1 VASDDHE
8 NPSSNGAPPNGD
20 GGFAPGEPWPTSGVG
35 SRPMTAVRPEPAP
48 KRVLGAA
55 GFFLGASRR
64 RRGFRIGAWALV
76 VALAVGGL
84 GLLFYPVITDIWAHR
99 IQGGLEKKFQAL
111 SGEKGYGKTIAEGS
125 PLTRIIIPK
134 LGVDII
140 VVEGIS
146 GNALRAGAGHYP
158 GTALPGAATGNIAI
172 AGHRTGFGEPFRH
185 MERLGPGD
193 VVYLVTPFGKFAYKA
208 VPPFGGHGNWWL
220 TGATDWSVVQPTP
233 TPVLT
238 LTTCDPPHT
247 SLHRMILRLSLVGK
261 VKT

>member
-1 VASDDHE
+1 VAPDDQD
-8 NPSSNGAPPNGD
+8 NTPSNGSAEGND
-20 GGFAPGEPWPTSGVG
+20 GHARGEAWPTTGVG
-35 SRPMTAVRPEPAP
+35 SRPITAVRREPAP
-48 KRVLGAA
+48 KRALGAA

-64 RRGFRIGAWALV
+64 RRGFRMAAWALV
-76 VALAVGGL
+76 VALAVGGM

-99 IQGGLEKKFQAL
+99 IQGGLEKKFEAL

-134 LGVDII
+134 LHVDII

-185 MERLGPGD
+185 MELIRPGD
-193 VVYLVTPFGKFAYKA
+193 TVDLVTPFGRYRYK
-208 VPPFGGHGNWWL
+208 VIPPFAGHSNPWI
-220 TGATDWSVVQPTP
+220 TGPTDWSVVQPTP
-233 TPVLT
+233 TASLT

-247 SLHRMILRLSLVGK
+247 SLHRMIVRLALIGK